1 MEKLKALFATTERKI
16 ATTAITAMVACPMLA
31 NAADG
36 DIDLTKTLLYFAGG
50 TVAIGTL
57 IGLGVALSSM
67 IGVGKQAKSA
77 AR

>member
-1 MEKLKALFATTERKI
+1 MEKLKALYANSHRKI
-16 ATTAITAMVACPMLA
+16 VTAAVTAVVACPMLA